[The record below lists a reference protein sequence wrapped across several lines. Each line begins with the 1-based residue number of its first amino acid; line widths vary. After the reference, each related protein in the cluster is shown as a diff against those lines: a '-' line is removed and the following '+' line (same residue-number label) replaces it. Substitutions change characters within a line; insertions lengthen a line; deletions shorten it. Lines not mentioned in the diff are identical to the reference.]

1 MVIEILQAGTGDSIW
16 VSHNKKNIVIDGGK
30 STAAIRARYDKMP
43 QDEIIDLLVVTHI
56 DSDHIAGII
65 ALVKH
70 MKENGETHRLKQ
82 VWFNFPKNEETDE
95 YSVGEGNEL
104 TSFLLEIDGLCWNNN
119 TSELLGSTI
128 EVGEIRLHVLAPDHD
143 VANEYKPKEPD
154 ELGVR
159 LDDWHNDLRTLIDN
173 VDDDDDDD
181 IDEGG
186 PNSQSIIILAECE
199 GKKLLLPGDSTPEEL
214 CDALLYYNK
223 INGGPL
229 ELDFMKLPH
238 HGSTRNVTK
247 NILDEVTCSNFI
259 ISTKKNEKYYFP
271 NKETIAKLIR
281 YRERAD
287 KAINVYFNYQES
299 LDVLGITAEELT
311 ENNINLN
318 VCNEFNF

>member
-1 MVIEILQAGTGDSIW
+1 MLIEILQAGTGDSIW

-30 STAAIRARYDKMP
+30 STTAIRTRYDQMP

-82 VWFNFPKNEETDE
+82 VWFNFPKKKETDE
-95 YSVGEGNEL
+95 YSVDEGNEL
-104 TSFLLEIDGLCWNNN
+104 TSLLLEIDGLCWNNN

-128 EVGEIRLHVLAPDHD
+128 EVGDIKLHVLAPDYD
-143 VANEYKPKEPD
+143 VADEYKPKDPD

-159 LDDWHNDLRTLIDN
+159 SDDRHIDLRTLIDN
-173 VDDDDDDD
+173 VDDDDT
-181 IDEGG
+181 DEGG

-199 GKKLLLPGDSTPEEL
+199 CKKLLLPGDSTPKEL
-214 CDALLYYNK
+214 CDALQYYNK
-223 INGGPL
+223 TSGASL

-259 ISTKKNEKYYFP
+259 ISTKKNNKYYFP

-281 YRERAD
+281 YRDSAD

>member
-30 STAAIRARYDKMP
+30 STAAIRARYEKMP

-82 VWFNFPKNEETDE
+82 VWFNFPKNEKTDE

-119 TSELLGSTI
+119 TSELLGSAI

-154 ELGVR
+154 ELSVC

-173 VDDDDDDD
+173 VDDDD

-214 CDALLYYNK
+214 CDALQYYNK
-223 INGGPL
+223 INGAPL

-247 NILDEVTCSNFI
+247 NIFDEVTCSNFI

>member
-70 MKENGETHRLKQ
+70 MKENGEIHRLKQ

-95 YSVGEGNEL
+95 YSLGEGNEL

-119 TSELLGSTI
+119 TSELLGSMI

-143 VANEYKPKEPD
+143 VANEYKTKEPD

-173 VDDDDDDD
+173 VDDDD

-214 CDALLYYNK
+214 CDALQYYNK
-223 INGGPL
+223 INGAPL

-311 ENNINLN
+311 ENNINLT

>member
-1 MVIEILQAGTGDSIW
+1 MLIEILQAGTGDSIW

-30 STAAIRARYDKMP
+30 STTAIRTRYDQMP

-70 MKENGETHRLKQ
+70 MKDNGETHRLKQ
-82 VWFNFPKNEETDE
+82 VWFNYPKKEETDE
-95 YSVGEGNEL
+95 YSVDEGNKL
-104 TSFLLEIDGLCWNNN
+104 TSLLLEIDELCWNNN
-119 TSELLGSTI
+119 TFELIGSPI
-128 EVGEIRLHVLAPDHD
+128 AVGDIKLHVLSPDHD
-143 VANEYKPKEPD
+143 VADEYKPKDPD
-154 ELGVR
+154 ELGVCS
-159 LDDWHNDLRTLIDN
+159 DDWHIDLRTLIDN
-173 VDDDDDDD
+173 VDDDD

-186 PNSQSIIILAECE
+186 ANSQSIVILAECE
-199 GKKLLLPGDSTPEEL
+199 GKKLLLPGDSPPKEL
-214 CDALLYYNK
+214 CDALQFYNK
-223 INGGPL
+223 TNGTPL
-229 ELDFMKLPH
+229 ELDLMKLPH
-238 HGSTRNVTK
+238 HGSTRNFTK

-259 ISTKKNEKYYFP
+259 ISTKKNKKYYFP

-281 YRERAD
+281 YRESAD

-299 LDVLGITAEELT
+299 LDVLGITADELT

>member
-1 MVIEILQAGTGDSIW
+1 MVIEILQAGTGDSVW
-16 VSHNKKNIVIDGGK
+16 VSHNKRNILIDGGK
-30 STAAIRARYDKMP
+30 STAAIRVRYDKMP

-70 MKENGETHRLKQ
+70 MKEIGETHRLKQ
-82 VWFNFPKNEETDE
+82 VWFNFPKKEETDE
-95 YSVGEGNEL
+95 YSVSEGNEL
-104 TSFLLEIDGLCWNNN
+104 TSLLLGIDGLCWNNN

-128 EVGEIRLHVLAPDHD
+128 KVGDIKLHVLAPDYD
-143 VANEYKPKEPD
+143 VADEYKPKDPD

-159 LDDWHNDLRTLIDN
+159 LDDWHIDLRTLIDN
-173 VDDDDDDD
+173 IDDEN

-186 PNSQSIIILAECE
+186 PNSQSIIILAECD
-199 GKKLLLPGDSTPEEL
+199 GKKFLLPGDSTPKEL
-214 CDALLYYNK
+214 YDALRSYNEA
-223 INGGPL
+223 NGAPS

-259 ISTKKNEKYYFP
+259 ISTKKNKKYYFP

-311 ENNINLN
+311 KNNINLI

>member
-30 STAAIRARYDKMP
+30 STTAIRARYDKMP

-65 ALVKH
+65 ALVNH

-104 TSFLLEIDGLCWNNN
+104 TSFLLEIDGLCWKNN
-119 TSELLGSTI
+119 TSELLGSKI

-173 VDDDDDDD
+173 VDDDD

-214 CDALLYYNK
+214 CDALQYYNK
-223 INGGPL
+223 INDAPL

-247 NILDEVTCSNFI
+247 NIFDEVTCSNFI

>member
-30 STAAIRARYDKMP
+30 STAAIRAKYSKMP

-70 MKENGETHRLKQ
+70 MKEIGETHRLKQ
-82 VWFNFPKNEETDE
+82 VWFNFPKKEETDE

-104 TSFLLEIDGLCWNNN
+104 TSLLLEIDGLSWNNN

-128 EVGEIRLHVLAPDHD
+128 EYGDIKLHVLAPAHD
-143 VANEYKPKEPD
+143 VAYENKPKEPD

-159 LDDWHNDLRTLIDN
+159 SDDWYIDLRTLIDN
-173 VDDDDDDD
+173 VDDDD

-186 PNSQSIIILAECE
+186 TNSQSIIILAECE
-199 GKKLLLPGDSTPEEL
+199 GKKLLLPGDSTPKKL
-214 CDALLYYNK
+214 CDALQSYNK
-223 INGGPL
+223 TNGTPL

-247 NILDEVTCSNFI
+247 NILNEVTCSNFI
-259 ISTKKNEKYYFP
+259 ISTKKNNKYYFS

-281 YRERAD
+281 YRDSAD

>member
-30 STAAIRARYDKMP
+30 STAAIRAKYSKMP

-70 MKENGETHRLKQ
+70 MKEIGETHRLKQ
-82 VWFNFPKNEETDE
+82 VWFNFPKKEETDE

-104 TSFLLEIDGLCWNNN
+104 TSLLLEIDGLSWNNN
-119 TSELLGSTI
+119 TFELLGSTI
-128 EVGEIRLHVLAPDHD
+128 EFGDIKLHVLAPDHD
-143 VANEYKPKEPD
+143 VAYENKPKEPD

-159 LDDWHNDLRTLIDN
+159 SDDWYIDLRTLIDN
-173 VDDDDDDD
+173 VDDDD

-186 PNSQSIIILAECE
+186 TNSQSIIILVECE
-199 GKKLLLPGDSTPEEL
+199 GKKLLLPGDSTPKKL
-214 CDALLYYNK
+214 CDALQSYNK
-223 INGGPL
+223 INGTPL

-247 NILDEVTCSNFI
+247 NILNEVTCSNFI
-259 ISTKKNEKYYFP
+259 ISTKKNNKYYFP

-281 YRERAD
+281 YRDSAD

>member
-1 MVIEILQAGTGDSIW
+1 MLIEILQAGTGDSIW

-30 STAAIRARYDKMP
+30 STTAIRTRYDQMP

-82 VWFNFPKNEETDE
+82 VWFNFPKKEEADE
-95 YSVGEGNEL
+95 YSVDEGNEL
-104 TSFLLEIDGLCWNNN
+104 TSLLLEIDGLCWNNN
-119 TSELLGSTI
+119 TSKLLGSMI
-128 EVGEIRLHVLAPDHD
+128 EVGDIKLYVLAPDHD
-143 VANEYKPKEPD
+143 VADEYKPKDPD
-154 ELGVR
+154 ELGVCS
-159 LDDWHNDLRTLIDN
+159 DDWYIDLRTLIDN
-173 VDDDDDDD
+173 VDDDDT
-181 IDEGG
+181 DEGG
-186 PNSQSIIILAECE
+186 HNSQSIIILAECE
-199 GKKLLLPGDSTPEEL
+199 GKKLLLPGDSTTKEL
-214 CDALLYYNK
+214 CDALQRYNK
-223 INGGPL
+223 TSGASL

-247 NILDEVTCSNFI
+247 NILNEVTCSNFI
-259 ISTKKNEKYYFP
+259 ISTKKNNKYYFP

-281 YRERAD
+281 YRDSAD

>member
-1 MVIEILQAGTGDSIW
+1 MVIEILQAGTGDSVW
-16 VSHNKKNIVIDGGK
+16 VSHNKRNILIDGGK

-43 QDEIIDLLVVTHI
+43 QDEMIDLLVVTHI

-70 MKENGETHRLKQ
+70 MKEIGETHRLKQ
-82 VWFNFPKNEETDE
+82 VWFNFPKKEETDE
-95 YSVGEGNEL
+95 YSVSEGNEL
-104 TSFLLEIDGLCWNNN
+104 TSLLLGIDGLCWNNN

-128 EVGEIRLHVLAPDHD
+128 KVGDIKLHVLAPDYD
-143 VANEYKPKEPD
+143 VADEYKPKDPD

-159 LDDWHNDLRTLIDN
+159 LDDWHIDLRTLIDN
-173 VDDDDDDD
+173 IDDEN

-186 PNSQSIIILAECE
+186 PNSQSIIILAECD
-199 GKKLLLPGDSTPEEL
+199 GKKFLLPGDSTPKEL
-214 CDALLYYNK
+214 YDALRSYNEA
-223 INGGPL
+223 NGAPS

-247 NILDEVTCSNFI
+247 NIFDEVTCSNFI

>member
-1 MVIEILQAGTGDSIW
+1 MVIEILQAGTGDSVW
-16 VSHNKKNIVIDGGK
+16 VSHNKRNILIDGGK

-43 QDEIIDLLVVTHI
+43 QDEMIDLLVVTHI

-70 MKENGETHRLKQ
+70 MKEIGETHRLKQ
-82 VWFNFPKNEETDE
+82 VWFNFPKKEETDE
-95 YSVGEGNEL
+95 YSVSEGNEL
-104 TSFLLEIDGLCWNNN
+104 TSLLLGIDGLCWNNN

-128 EVGEIRLHVLAPDHD
+128 KVGDIKLHVLAPDYD
-143 VANEYKPKEPD
+143 VADEYKPKDPD

-159 LDDWHNDLRTLIDN
+159 LDDWHIDLRTLIDN
-173 VDDDDDDD
+173 IDDEN

-186 PNSQSIIILAECE
+186 PNSQSIIILAECD
-199 GKKLLLPGDSTPEEL
+199 GKKFLLPGDSTPKEL
-214 CDALLYYNK
+214 YDALRSYNET
-223 INGGPL
+223 NGAPS

-259 ISTKKNEKYYFP
+259 ISTKKNKKYYFP

-311 ENNINLN
+311 KNNINLI

>member
-30 STAAIRARYDKMP
+30 STAAIRAKYSKMP

-70 MKENGETHRLKQ
+70 MKEIGETHRLKQ
-82 VWFNFPKNEETDE
+82 VWFNFPKKEETDE
-95 YSVGEGNEL
+95 YS
-104 TSFLLEIDGLCWNNN
+104 NN

-128 EVGEIRLHVLAPDHD
+128 EFGDIKLHVLAPDHD
-143 VANEYKPKEPD
+143 VAYENKPKEPD

-159 LDDWHNDLRTLIDN
+159 SDDWYIDLRTLIDN
-173 VDDDDDDD
+173 VDDDD

-186 PNSQSIIILAECE
+186 TNSQSIIILAECE
-199 GKKLLLPGDSTPEEL
+199 GKKLLLPGDSTPKKL
-214 CDALLYYNK
+214 CDTLQSYNK
-223 INGGPL
+223 TNGTPL

-247 NILDEVTCSNFI
+247 NILNEVTCSNFI
-259 ISTKKNEKYYFP
+259 ISTKKNNKYYFP

-281 YRERAD
+281 YRDSAD

>member
-43 QDEIIDLLVVTHI
+43 QDEMIDLLVVTHI

-70 MKENGETHRLKQ
+70 MKEIGETHRLKQ
-82 VWFNFPKNEETDE
+82 VWFNFPKKEETDE
-95 YSVGEGNEL
+95 YSVSEGNEL
-104 TSFLLEIDGLCWNNN
+104 TSLLLGIDGLCWNNN

-128 EVGEIRLHVLAPDHD
+128 KVGDIKLHVLAPDYD
-143 VANEYKPKEPD
+143 VADEYKPKDPD

-159 LDDWHNDLRTLIDN
+159 LDDWHIDLRTLIDN
-173 VDDDDDDD
+173 IDDEN

-186 PNSQSIIILAECE
+186 PNSQSIIILAECD
-199 GKKLLLPGDSTPEEL
+199 GKKFLLPGDSTPKEL
-214 CDALLYYNK
+214 YDALRSYNEA
-223 INGGPL
+223 NGAPS

-259 ISTKKNEKYYFP
+259 ISTKKNKKYYFP

-311 ENNINLN
+311 KNNINLI

>member
-1 MVIEILQAGTGDSIW
+1 MVIEILQAGTGDSVW
-16 VSHNKKNIVIDGGK
+16 VSHNKRNILIDGGK

-43 QDEIIDLLVVTHI
+43 QDEMIDLLVVTHI

-70 MKENGETHRLKQ
+70 MKEIGETHRLKQ
-82 VWFNFPKNEETDE
+82 VWFNFPKKEETDE
-95 YSVGEGNEL
+95 YSVSEGNEL
-104 TSFLLEIDGLCWNNN
+104 TSLLLGIDGLCWNNN

-128 EVGEIRLHVLAPDHD
+128 KVGDIKLHVLAPDYD
-143 VANEYKPKEPD
+143 VADEYKPKDPD

-159 LDDWHNDLRTLIDN
+159 LDDWHIDLRTLIDN
-173 VDDDDDDD
+173 TDDEN

-186 PNSQSIIILAECE
+186 PNSQSIIILAECD
-199 GKKLLLPGDSTPEEL
+199 GKKFLLPGDSTPKEL
-214 CDALLYYNK
+214 YDALRSYNEA
-223 INGGPL
+223 NGAPS

-259 ISTKKNEKYYFP
+259 ISTKKNKKYYFP

-311 ENNINLN
+311 KNNINLI

>member
-43 QDEIIDLLVVTHI
+43 QNEIIDLLVVTHI

-119 TSELLGSTI
+119 TSELLGSMI

-173 VDDDDDDD
+173 VDDDD

-214 CDALLYYNK
+214 CDALQYYNK
-223 INGGPL
+223 INGAPL

-311 ENNINLN
+311 ENNINLT

>member
-1 MVIEILQAGTGDSIW
+1 MLIEILQAGTGDSIW

-30 STAAIRARYDKMP
+30 STTAIRTRYDQMP

-70 MKENGETHRLKQ
+70 MKDDGETHRLKQ
-82 VWFNFPKNEETDE
+82 VWFNYPKKEETDE
-95 YSVGEGNEL
+95 YSVDEGNKL
-104 TSFLLEIDGLCWNNN
+104 TSLLLEIDELCWNNN
-119 TSELLGSTI
+119 TFELIGSPI
-128 EVGEIRLHVLAPDHD
+128 AVGDIKLHVLSPDHD
-143 VANEYKPKEPD
+143 VADEYKPKDPD
-154 ELGVR
+154 ELGVCS
-159 LDDWHNDLRTLIDN
+159 DDWHIDLRTLIDN
-173 VDDDDDDD
+173 VDDDD

-186 PNSQSIIILAECE
+186 VNSQSIVILAECE
-199 GKKLLLPGDSTPEEL
+199 GKKLLLPGDSTPKEL
-214 CDALLYYNK
+214 CDALQFYNK
-223 INGGPL
+223 TNGTPL
-229 ELDFMKLPH
+229 ELDLMKLPH
-238 HGSTRNVTK
+238 HGSTRNFTK

-259 ISTKKNEKYYFP
+259 ISTKKNKKYYFP

-281 YRERAD
+281 YRESAD

-299 LDVLGITAEELT
+299 LDVLGITADELT

>member
-173 VDDDDDDD
+173 VDDDD

-199 GKKLLLPGDSTPEEL
+199 GKKLLLSGDSTPEEL
-214 CDALLYYNK
+214 CDALQYYNK
-223 INGGPL
+223 INGAPL

-247 NILDEVTCSNFI
+247 NIFDEVTCSNFI

-299 LDVLGITAEELT
+299 LDALGITAEELT

>member
-30 STAAIRARYDKMP
+30 SAAAIRARYDKMLR
-43 QDEIIDLLVVTHI
+43 DEIIDLLVVTHI

-65 ALVKH
+65 ALVKY
-70 MKENGETHRLKQ
+70 MKEIGETHRLKQ
-82 VWFNFPKNEETDE
+82 VWFNFPKKEETDE

-104 TSFLLEIDGLCWNNN
+104 TSLLLEIDGLCWNNN
-119 TSELLGSTI
+119 TSELLDSTI

-173 VDDDDDDD
+173 VDDDD

-214 CDALLYYNK
+214 CDALQYYNN
-223 INGGPL
+223 INGAPL
-229 ELDFMKLPH
+229 ELDFMRLPH
-238 HGSTRNVTK
+238 HGSARNVTK

-259 ISTKKNEKYYFP
+259 ISTKKNENYYFP

>member
-1 MVIEILQAGTGDSIW
+1 MLIEILQAGTGDSIW

-30 STAAIRARYDKMP
+30 STTAIRNRYDQMP

-70 MKENGETHRLKQ
+70 MKDNGETHRLKQ
-82 VWFNFPKNEETDE
+82 VWFNYPKKEETDE
-95 YSVGEGNEL
+95 YSVDEGNKL
-104 TSFLLEIDGLCWNNN
+104 TSLLLEIDELYWNNN
-119 TSELLGSTI
+119 TFELIGSPITI
-128 EVGEIRLHVLAPDHD
+128 GDIKLHVLSPDHD
-143 VANEYKPKEPD
+143 VADEYKPKDPD
-154 ELGVR
+154 ELGVC
-159 LDDWHNDLRTLIDN
+159 LDDWHIDLRTLIDN
-173 VDDDDDDD
+173 VVDDD

-186 PNSQSIIILAECE
+186 TNSQSIVILAECE
-199 GKKLLLPGDSTPEEL
+199 GKKLLLPGDSTPKEL
-214 CDALLYYNK
+214 CDALKCYNK
-223 INGGPL
+223 TSGASL

-247 NILDEVTCSNFI
+247 NILNEVICSYFI
-259 ISTKKNEKYYFP
+259 ISTKKNNKYYFP

-287 KAINVYFNYQES
+287 KAISVYFNYQES

>member
-30 STAAIRARYDKMP
+30 STAAIRAKYSKMP

-70 MKENGETHRLKQ
+70 MKEIGETHRLKQ
-82 VWFNFPKNEETDE
+82 VWFNFPKKEETDE

-104 TSFLLEIDGLCWNNN
+104 TSLLLEIDGLSWNNN

-128 EVGEIRLHVLAPDHD
+128 EFGDIKLHVLAPDHD
-143 VANEYKPKEPD
+143 VAYENKPKEPD

-159 LDDWHNDLRTLIDN
+159 SDDWYIDLRTLIDN
-173 VDDDDDDD
+173 VDDDD

-186 PNSQSIIILAECE
+186 TNSQSIIILAECE
-199 GKKLLLPGDSTPEEL
+199 GKKLLLPGDSTPKKL
-214 CDALLYYNK
+214 CDALQSYNK
-223 INGGPL
+223 TNGTPL

-247 NILDEVTCSNFI
+247 NILNEVTFS
-259 ISTKKNEKYYFP
+259 K
-271 NKETIAKLIR
+271 
-281 YRERAD
+281 
-287 KAINVYFNYQES
+287 
-299 LDVLGITAEELT
+299 
-311 ENNINLN
+311 
-318 VCNEFNF
+318 

>member
-1 MVIEILQAGTGDSIW
+1 MVIEILQAGTGESIW
-16 VSHNKKNIVIDGGK
+16 VSDNKKNIVIDGGK

-173 VDDDDDDD
+173 VDDDD

-214 CDALLYYNK
+214 CDALQYYNK
-223 INGGPL
+223 INGAPL

-247 NILDEVTCSNFI
+247 NIFDEVTCSNFI

-287 KAINVYFNYQES
+287 KAINVYFNYQET

>member
-30 STAAIRARYDKMP
+30 STAAIRAKYSKMP

-70 MKENGETHRLKQ
+70 MKEIGETHRLKQ
-82 VWFNFPKNEETDE
+82 VWFNFPKKEETDE

-104 TSFLLEIDGLCWNNN
+104 TSLLLEIDGLSWNNN

-128 EVGEIRLHVLAPDHD
+128 EFGDIKLHVLAPDHD
-143 VANEYKPKEPD
+143 VAYENKPKEPD

-159 LDDWHNDLRTLIDN
+159 SDDWYIDLRTLIDN
-173 VDDDDDDD
+173 VDDDD

-186 PNSQSIIILAECE
+186 TNSQSIIILAECE
-199 GKKLLLPGDSTPEEL
+199 GKKLLLPGDSTPKKL
-214 CDALLYYNK
+214 CDALQSYNK
-223 INGGPL
+223 TNGTPL

-247 NILDEVTCSNFI
+247 NILNEVTCSNFI
-259 ISTKKNEKYYFP
+259 ISTKKNNKYP
-271 NKETIAKLIR
+271 
-281 YRERAD
+281 
-287 KAINVYFNYQES
+287 
-299 LDVLGITAEELT
+299 
-311 ENNINLN
+311 
-318 VCNEFNF
+318 

>member
-70 MKENGETHRLKQ
+70 MKENGEIHRLKQ

-95 YSVGEGNEL
+95 YSLGEGNEL

-119 TSELLGSTI
+119 TSELLGSMI

-173 VDDDDDDD
+173 VDDDD

-214 CDALLYYNK
+214 CDALQYYNK
-223 INGGPL
+223 INGAPL

-311 ENNINLN
+311 ENNINLT

>member
-1 MVIEILQAGTGDSIW
+1 MVIEILQAGTGDSVW
-16 VSHNKKNIVIDGGK
+16 VSHNKRNILIDGGK
-30 STAAIRARYDKMP
+30 STAAIRVRYDKMP
-43 QDEIIDLLVVTHI
+43 QDEMIDLLVVTHI

-70 MKENGETHRLKQ
+70 MKEIGETHRLKQ
-82 VWFNFPKNEETDE
+82 VWFNFPKKEETDE
-95 YSVGEGNEL
+95 YSVSEGNEL
-104 TSFLLEIDGLCWNNN
+104 TSLLLGIDGLCWNNN

-128 EVGEIRLHVLAPDHD
+128 KVGDIKLHVLAPDYD
-143 VANEYKPKEPD
+143 VADEYKPKDPD

-159 LDDWHNDLRTLIDN
+159 LDDWHIDLRTLIDN
-173 VDDDDDDD
+173 IDDEN

-186 PNSQSIIILAECE
+186 PNSQSIIILAECD
-199 GKKLLLPGDSTPEEL
+199 GKKFLLPGDSTPKEL
-214 CDALLYYNK
+214 YDALRSYNEA
-223 INGGPL
+223 NGAPS

-259 ISTKKNEKYYFP
+259 ISTKKNKKYYFP

-311 ENNINLN
+311 KNNINLI